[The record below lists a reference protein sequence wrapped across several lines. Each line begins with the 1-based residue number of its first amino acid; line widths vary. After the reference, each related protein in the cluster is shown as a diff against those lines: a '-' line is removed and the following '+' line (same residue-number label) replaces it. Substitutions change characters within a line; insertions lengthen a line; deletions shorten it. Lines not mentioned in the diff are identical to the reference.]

1 MEAINAGNELDA
13 QKFNNQ
19 LTTNI
24 NQFNEQ
30 MDLSRDQWN
39 AANAQAV
46 QQGNISWRRNANMAD
61 TAAQNAVNQQ
71 NAANAFG
78 MQTAAL
84 SSLWQQMRDE
94 ATFAF
99 QAGENAEN
107 RETQLYLASMQRD
120 GAIGKKSSSADMK
133 GFVKNLL
140 EGLLGG

>member
-1 MEAINAGNELDA
+1 
-13 QKFNNQ
+13 
-19 LTTNI
+19 
-24 NQFNEQ
+24 
-30 MDLSRDQWN
+30 
-39 AANAQAV
+39 
-46 QQGNISWRRNANMAD
+46 
-61 TAAQNAVNQQ
+61 
-71 NAANAFG
+71 
-78 MQTAAL
+78 
-84 SSLWQQMRDE
+84 MRDE